1 MPRGFLTLAD
11 VPAAAWPALWD
22 RAAELARTRGQP
34 GTLAGPLT
42 GKTVALVF
50 EKASTRTRVSFEVA
64 AYELGGNAVVIAS
77 EGSQLAR
84 GEPAEDT
91 ARVLSAYCHAIVVR
105 TFGQDR
111 VAAFARA
118 ASVPVINGLS
128 DQHHPCQVA
137 TDLYTAR
144 EQFPDRALHEL
155 RFAWV
160 GDGNNMAQSWIEA
173 AGMFGLDL
181 AIACPSGFAPD
192 GALIAAARA
201 LQDRAG
207 RGSITL
213 TTDPREAAA
222 GAHVVSTDVWASMGQ
237 EAEAAA
243 RRAAFAPYVVD
254 AALVATAAPEAIVLH
269 CLPAHRG
276 EEITSDVLEGP
287 QSRVWVQAG
296 NRLHL
301 AKALLEYV
309 VAAGEPGP
317 RTGGDRGPRGSLNE

>member
-1 MPRGFLTLAD
+1 MTRPRGFLTLAD
-11 VPAAAWPALWD
+11 IPAEAWPAVWD
-22 RAAELARTRGQP
+22 RTAELERTR
-34 GTLAGPLT
+34 LAPAPPGPLA

-64 AYELGGNAVVIAS
+64 AHELGGNSVVISS

-91 ARVLSAYCHAIVVR
+91 ARVLSSYCHAIVVR

-137 TDLYTAR
+137 TDLYTTR
-144 EQFPDRALHEL
+144 QHFGRIDGL
-155 RFAWV
+155 RYAWI

-173 AGMFGLDL
+173 AGMFGLEL
-181 AIACPSGFAPD
+181 VLACPEGFAPD
-192 GALIAAARA
+192 PQLVAAARA
-201 LQDRAG
+201 LQQRSG
-207 RGSITL
+207 RGSIEL
-213 TTDPREAAA
+213 TTDPRAAAA

-237 EAEAAA
+237 ESEAAR
-243 RRAAFAPYVVD
+243 RRAAFAGYCVD
-254 AALVATAAPEAIVLH
+254 GALLALAAPEGIVLH

-276 EEITSDVLEGP
+276 EEITGDVLDGP
-287 QSRVWVQAG
+287 RSLAWVQAG
-296 NRLHL
+296 NRLHI
-301 AKALLEYV
+301 AKAVLEHV
-309 VAAGEPGP
+309 M
-317 RTGGDRGPRGSLNE
+317 S